1 MLKVTA
7 TSKIDVDNC
16 PVRQV
21 LAKVSGKW
29 QVLIVLALRDGA
41 LRFGQIKREIGDVTQ
56 RVLTENLRNLER
68 DGYLTRE
75 VIPGPPVEVHYELT
89 DLGMELMELRK
100 PWWYGQIATIPS
112 SGKIGKPTTRGSRN
126 LAQSWRIFW

>member
-89 DLGMELMELRK
+89 DLGMELMELQK
-100 PWWYGQIATIPS
+100 TMVVWAD
-112 SGKIGKPTTRGSRN
+112 RN
-126 LAQSWRIFW
+126 HPIVRENREAYDQRQS

>member
-7 TSKIDVDNC
+7 DSKVDVDNC

-41 LRFGQIKREIGDVTQ
+41 LRFGAIKREIGDVTQ

-89 DLGMELMELRK
+89 DLGMELMELQKTMVVWANRNH
-100 PWWYGQIATIPS
+100 
-112 SGKIGKPTTRGSRN
+112 PTVRENR
-126 LAQSWRIFW
+126 AAYDQRQA

>member
-1 MLKVTA
+1 MFKVTA
-7 TSKIDVDNC
+7 ASKIDVDNC

-89 DLGMELMELRK
+89 DLGMELMELQK
-100 PWWYGQIATIPS
+100 TMVVWAD
-112 SGKIGKPTTRGSRN
+112 RN
-126 LAQSWRIFW
+126 HPIVRENREAYDQRQS